1 MSAVF
6 NFKPTPLSLA
16 LTAQAVTLFLLAVP
30 NAQAQVTVTQ
40 PGRVVTSTAVVDNY
54 VLTTGSSLTVDG
66 ATTRQISASGAGLRL
81 QSGSKTQDIFA
92 QSRSAVEVDGSE
104 VTARG
109 GMNYAINVRSNS
121 SVLITNNSTVTNAGL
136 VGVQASRSLNGMDGS
151 TVTVI
156 NSRVAG
162 RDAGISAS
170 AYSTVNLD
178 GAQVQG
184 TGANGT
190 GLLLANA
197 DAVVRNNSRIV
208 GGRNGVLMRQDA
220 EATRTNSLILDNSV
234 VQGTTG
240 SAILVNPTVAN
251 NSTLS
256 DIQVLNGSNL
266 ISGNG
271 VLLEVGNSSTANMNV
286 DKSSLVGDVRI
297 GAGSTG
303 TVQLNNNASLT
314 GQLYNVK
321 QLDVNSNAQW
331 MLVGDSQVNALKMGG
346 GNVVF
351 GAPTQYFQLNTN
363 SLAGN
368 GTFKMHT
375 NFNTGETDLLN
386 VNGNAEGNHQL
397 LIGAS
402 GSELATGE
410 AIKVVHTESG
420 GAKFG
425 LVGDTVDVGAFEY
438 GLKQE
443 GTDWYLDP
451 EKQGTSTSAKA
462 VLALANAASPVLI
475 GESRL
480 LRTRQGEV
488 RYGEGK
494 SQGFWMLGHG
504 SKIDVAANSNGVGY
518 SQNQNGFA
526 MGFDNAVSDEWTVGV
541 LGGYSTSKLSL
552 SRGSSGM
559 VNSFYAGVYGIWQDD
574 SGVYVDVGTKYN
586 RLNGQSQVNMS
597 DGQRAKGKYTQD
609 AVSGW
614 VEVGRK
620 MALNDDGAFIE
631 PFAKLDTAVIGGSN
645 YTMDNGLKAKSDRS
659 LSAIGKVGVTL
670 GNDIQLDSGAKIQP
684 FVRVAVARDFSPDN
698 NVYIND
704 QKFTNNLSGAS
715 IEGTVGMAVA
725 LSSNLSMHGE
735 LSHGKGK
742 AYDTPYTG
750 TVGLSWAF

>member
-6 NFKPTPLSLA
+6 DFKPTPLSIA
-16 LTAQAVTLFLLAVP
+16 LTAQAVSLLFLISP
-30 NAQAQVTVTQ
+30 NAQAITQVTVPNTAISS
-40 PGRVVTSTAVVDNY
+40 STAQDNYAIFSGASLIATGAATNQIQMDNSGLTLQANSVALDINAGRQSTVVVD
-54 VLTTGSSLTVDG
+54 
-66 ATTRQISASGAGLRL
+66 R
-81 QSGSKTQDIFA
+81 
-92 QSRSAVEVDGSE
+92 SR
-104 VTARG
+104 VTARPG
-109 GMNYAINVRSNS
+109 IAQAIFATGAS
-121 SVLITNNSTVTNAGL
+121 SVLITNNSTVTNANGFGVTVTRTSSGTDGSSVTVRDSSVVGSTRGINAAGYGTVTLDNARVEATSATGMGL
-136 VGVQASRSLNGMDGS
+136 V
-151 TVTVI
+151 
-156 NSRVAG
+156 
-162 RDAGISAS
+162 
-170 AYSTVNLD
+170 
-178 GAQVQG
+178 
-184 TGANGT
+184 
-190 GLLLANA
+190 LLNA
-197 DAVVRNNSRIV
+197 DAAARNNSRII
-208 GGRNGVLMRQDA
+208 GGVNGVNMRTDA
-220 EATRTNSLILDNSV
+220 TLTRTNSLILDNSV
-234 VQGTTG
+234 VQGRTG
-240 SAILVNPTVAN
+240 AAILVNPPLGNTTHA
-251 NSTLS
+251 
-256 DIQVLNGSNL
+256 DIQVLNGSQL
-266 ISGNG
+266 LSGNG
-271 VLLEVGNSSTANMNV
+271 VLLQVANNSTANMNV
-286 DKSSLVGDVRI
+286 DNSTLFGDVNI

-303 TVQLNNNASLT
+303 TVQLNNNAVLT
-314 GQLYNVK
+314 GQLFNVK
-321 QLDVNSNAQW
+321 QLDANTGGEW
-331 MLVGDSQVNALKMGG
+331 RLVGDSQVGALRMAGG
-346 GNVVF
+346 SVAF
-351 GAPTQYFQLNTN
+351 GAPNQYVQLNTN

-402 GSELATGE
+402 GSELATGD

-420 GAKFG
+420 GARFG
-425 LVGDTVDVGAFEY
+425 LVGDTVDVGAYEY

-443 GTDWYLDP
+443 GTDWYLDT

-475 GESRL
+475 GESRI

-488 RYGEGK
+488 RFGEGK

-526 MGFDNAVSDEWTVGV
+526 LGFDNAVSEEWTLGV
-541 LGGYSTSKLSL
+541 LGGYSNSKLGL

-559 VNSFYAGVYGIWQDD
+559 VNSYYAGIYGIWQDD

-620 MALNDDGAFIE
+620 MALNDEGTYIE

-645 YTMDNGLKAKSDRS
+645 YTMDNGLKARTDRA

-684 FVRVAVARDFSPDN
+684 FVRVAAARDFSPDN

-704 QKFTNNLSGAS
+704 QKFKNNLSGAS

-725 LSSNLSMHGE
+725 LSSTFSLHAE
-735 LSHGKGK
+735 VSHGKGK
-742 AYDTPYTG
+742 AYDTPYSG
-750 TVGLSWAF
+750 TVGVQWAF

>member
-1 MSAVF
+1 MV
-6 NFKPTPLSLA
+6 
-16 LTAQAVTLFLLAVP
+16 
-30 NAQAQVTVTQ
+30 
-40 PGRVVTSTAVVDNY
+40 
-54 VLTTGSSLTVDG
+54 
-66 ATTRQISASGAGLRL
+66 
-81 QSGSKTQDIFA
+81 
-92 QSRSAVEVDGSE
+92 VDGSQ
-104 VTARG
+104 VNARG
-109 GMNYAINVRSNS
+109 GMAGAITVLRNS
-121 SVLITNNSTVTNAGL
+121 SVLITNNSTVTNAGRT
-136 VGVQASRSLNGMDGS
+136 GVQAARSLGGTDGS

-156 NSRVAG
+156 NSSVSGADYGITAG
-162 RDAGISAS
+162 AFSK
-170 AYSTVNLD
+170 VNLD
-178 GAQVQG
+178 GARVQS
-184 TGANGT
+184 TSAAGT
-190 GLLLANA
+190 GLLLGNA
-197 DAVVRNNSRIV
+197 DASVRNNSVIV
-208 GGRNGVLMRQDA
+208 GGRNGVNMIADGTSGRP
-220 EATRTNSLILDNSV
+220 NSLILDGST
-234 VQGTTG
+234 VQGKTG
-240 SAILVNPTVAN
+240 SAILVNPALN
-251 NSTLS
+251 NNTPS

-266 ISGNG
+266 IGGNG
-271 VLLEVGNSSTANMNV
+271 VLLEVGNNSVANMNV
-286 DKSSLVGDVRI
+286 DRSTLVGDVRI

-303 TVQLNNNASLT
+303 TVQLNNNAVLT
-314 GQLYNVK
+314 GQLFNVK
-321 QLDVNSNAQW
+321 QLDANTGGEW
-331 MLVGDSQVNALKMGG
+331 RLVGNSQVGALRMAGG
-346 GNVVF
+346 SVAF
-351 GAPTQYFQLNTN
+351 GAPTQYLQLNTN
-363 SLAGN
+363 SLAGS

-402 GSELATGE
+402 GSELATGD

-425 LVGDTVDVGAFEY
+425 LVGDTVDVGAYEY
-438 GLKQE
+438 GLKKE
-443 GTDWYLDP
+443 GTDWYLDT

-462 VLALANAASPVLI
+462 VLALANTAAPVLI
-475 GESRL
+475 GESRI

-488 RYGEGK
+488 RFGEGK

-504 SKIDVAANSNGVGY
+504 NKIDVAANSNGVGY

-526 MGFDNAVSDEWTVGV
+526 LGFDNAVSEEWTVGV
-541 LGGYSTSKLSL
+541 LGGYSTSKLGL

-620 MALNDDGAFIE
+620 IALNDEGAYVE
-631 PFAKLDTAVIGGSN
+631 PFAKLDIAVIGGSN

-684 FVRVAVARDFSPDN
+684 FVRVAAARDFSPDN

-704 QKFTNNLSGAS
+704 QKFKNNLSGAS

-725 LSSNLSMHGE
+725 LSSTLSLHAE
-735 LSHGKGK
+735 VSHGKGK
-742 AYDTPYTG
+742 AYDTPYSG
-750 TVGLSWAF
+750 TVGVQWAF